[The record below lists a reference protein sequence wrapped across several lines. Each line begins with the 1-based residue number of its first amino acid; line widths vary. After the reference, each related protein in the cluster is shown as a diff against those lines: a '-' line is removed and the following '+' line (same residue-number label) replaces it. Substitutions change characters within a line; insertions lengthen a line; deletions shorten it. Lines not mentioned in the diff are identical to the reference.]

1 MIISKYVE
9 GYSSEAKYC
18 PFCGDEIYDYKG
30 DGASICNDCGKEFYI
45 VERE

>member
-9 GYSSEAKYC
+9 GYSSVKYC
-18 PFCGDEIYDYKG
+18 PFVVMRFMIIKLM
-30 DGASICNDCGKEFYI
+30 AHLFVMIGKEFYI